1 MQGNVFLSKRQ
12 LQANG
17 IDVGSG
23 YVVWG
28 VQLYLVDANLITN
41 AATTLKCTKWKCTQV
56 NGTIP
61 GRSIVRHSIL
71 GIKSVFQSL
80 ITAARLFRILLDKIF
95 KITWIQLFHVYV

>member
-1 MQGNVFLSKRQ
+1 MQRNVFLSKRQ
-12 LQANG
+12 LQVNG

-28 VQLYLVDANLITN
+28 GQLYLVDANLITN
-41 AATTLKCTKWKCTQV
+41 AATTLKFTKWKCTQV

-80 ITAARLFRILLDKIF
+80 ITAARLFRILLDKMF
-95 KITWIQLFHVYV
+95 KITWIQLFRVYV